1 MERPHA
7 KSCRLYPL
15 LQLVNH
21 LPDGIRIY
29 LSQDHCTETKGLTP
43 EDGID
48 GEGILQRIVR
58 SLQVAFHLEY
68 RGAHLSDGGPVFRL
82 DAI

>member
-1 MERPHA
+1 MERPHTE
-7 KSCRLYPL
+7 SRRLYPL

-29 LSQDHCTETKGLTP
+29 LSRAHCTETKGLTL
-43 EDGID
+43 EDGVD

-68 RGAHLSDGGPVFRL
+68 IGAHLSDGGPGFCL